1 MLFPIVGV
9 ANSLEPAPNEKAQ
22 GLGFRVQGITV
33 VSKRL
38 EPSRTSRYM
47 CPPFLTT
54 IISQELMQRGA
65 AMRAPSARS
74 VVKIEP
80 GLQPPAIFAITG
92 SSEAAR

>member
-1 MLFPIVGV
+1 MIQGQSFFHPCCGQELGV
-9 ANSLEPAPNEKAQ
+9 CSNC
-22 GLGFRVQGITV
+22 GFRVRYITV

-38 EPSRTSRYM
+38 EPSRTSRYI

-54 IISQELMQRGA
+54 IMSQELMQRGA
-65 AMRAPSARS
+65 AMSAPSARS
-74 VVKIEP
+74 VVKMEP